1 MNFPEQPLPT
11 SNAKSRPSTFY
22 IDSASR
28 YKPNLKSYPGCAAN
42 IPGKEI
48 ESQMELKQVSLIPAY
63 TIHVGL

>member
-22 IDSASR
+22 IVLPRAI
-28 YKPNLKSYPGCAAN
+28 NLKSYPGCAAN

-48 ESQMELKQVSLIPAY
+48 ESQMALKQVSLIPAY
-63 TIHVGL
+63 TIHVGP